1 MTFRALLAHHARIR
15 ARSRAARVA
24 GRVVLV
30 GGTLVACA
38 LFLERA
44 GFGVPGLHL
53 PGLPESDGTADRW
66 IGWVAVSLAGLL
78 QGAALLLVVFTIAL
92 FVRLGG
98 ARLRPRPAR
107 VAGDLD
113 RILGTDR
120 FTAALEGRGRLAP
133 LVARRAVDQ
142 PPPDDALGRRPSRF
156 WRRWLRRFIVAL
168 VLVVALAPGT
178 APGAEGDALV
188 AGRPDEGRD
197 EEPLQLKLVWD
208 RRLFLPREPI
218 PVEVVAEAAFAP
230 PSDLDLPVRIVIDDG
245 PEIDAQAS
253 LFLAAGAPGEDAVTL
268 DLRELVEK
276 LEPGEHRAVARA
288 GDAESNAYIF
298 RIDPSGDGGGGG
310 DRPPPLS
317 PPQPKPRPEGG
328 AGAQKLKPKYIE
340 PLVREDERKKIEK
353 LAKVPIEVRGGGAP
367 EEQSLEEAW
376 PELERRKE
384 AALNRPGL
392 SPAARQLVRE
402 YFERLR
408 PEKE

>member
-1 MTFRALLAHHARIR
+1 MTIRALLARHARIR
-15 ARSRAARVA
+15 ARSRAARLA

-44 GFGVPGLHL
+44 GFGVPGLTL

-78 QGAALLLVVFTIAL
+78 QGTALLICVFVFAL
-92 FVRLGG
+92 LVRLGG

-113 RILGTDR
+113 RILDTDR

-133 LVARRAVDQ
+133 LVARRAVER
-142 PPPDDALGRRPSRF
+142 PPSDDTLGHRPSRF
-156 WRRWLRRFIVAL
+156 WRRWLRRFVVAL

-188 AGRPDEGRD
+188 AGAPDEGR
-197 EEPLQLKLVWD
+197 EEDPLALKLVWD
-208 RRLFLPREPI
+208 RKLFLPREPI
-218 PVEVVAEAAFAP
+218 PVQVIAEAAFAP
-230 PSDLDLPVRIVIDDG
+230 DEDLDLPVRIVIDDG
-245 PEIDAQAS
+245 PAIDAHAS

-268 DLRELVEK
+268 DLRALADK

-288 GDAESNAYIF
+288 GGAESNVYVF
-298 RIDPSGDGGGGG
+298 RIDPSGDGGGG
-310 DRPPPLS
+310 RPPPPS
-317 PPQPKPRPEGG
+317 PPEPEPQPRGG
-328 AGAQKLKPKYIE
+328 AGSQRVKPKFIE
-340 PLVREDERKKIEK
+340 PLVREDEKQKIEK

-367 EEQSLEEAW
+367 EERSLKDAW
-376 PELERRKE
+376 PELERRRE

-402 YFERLR
+402 YFDRLR
-408 PEKE
+408 PKQQ

>member
-1 MTFRALLAHHARIR
+1 MTLPALLARHARIR
-15 ARSRAARVA
+15 ARIRAARLA

-30 GGTLVACA
+30 GGALVACA

-78 QGAALLLVVFTIAL
+78 QGAALLAVVFTLAL
-92 FVRLGG
+92 LVRLGG
-98 ARLRPRPAR
+98 ARVRPRPAR

-113 RILGTDR
+113 RILDTDR

-133 LVARRAVDQ
+133 LVARRAVER

-156 WRRWLRRFIVAL
+156 WRRWLRRFVVAL

-178 APGAEGDALV
+178 AAGAEGGALV
-188 AGRPDEGRD
+188 AGRPDEERD
-197 EEPLQLKLVWD
+197 EEPLELKLVWD
-208 RRLFLPREPI
+208 RKLFLPREPI
-218 PVEVVAEAAFAP
+218 PVQVIAEAAFAP
-230 PSDLDLPVRIVIDDG
+230 PKDLDLPVRIVIDDG
-245 PEIDAQAS
+245 PEIDAHAS

-268 DLRELVEK
+268 DLRALAEK
-276 LEPGEHRAVARA
+276 LEPGEHRAVAHA
-288 GDAESNAYIF
+288 GDAESNAYVF
-298 RIDPSGDGGGGG
+298 RIDPSGDGGGG
-310 DRPPPLS
+310 RPPPSS
-317 PPQPKPRPEGG
+317 PPEPQPRPQGG
-328 AGAQKLKPKYIE
+328 AGSQKVKPKFIE
-340 PLVREDERKKIEK
+340 PLVREDEKKKIEK

-367 EEQSLEEAW
+367 EERSLEEAW
-376 PELERRKE
+376 PELERRRE

-392 SPAARQLVRE
+392 SPAARKLVRE
-402 YFERLR
+402 YFDRLR